1 MRRSLI
7 QRVGTVDSLY
17 FLIPVSII
25 LVAIVIALF
34 LWAVR
39 SGQFDD
45 LDGPAHN
52 ILYEEEEQLNDV
64 EDKDEDEANK
74 KPDELV

>member
-1 MRRSLI
+1 M
-7 QRVGTVDSLY
+7 DSLY

-25 LVAIVIALF
+25 LVAIVIAL
-34 LWAVR
+34 L
-39 SGQFDD
+39 FDD

-52 ILYEEEEQLNDV
+52 ILYEEEELLNDV
-64 EDKDEDEANK
+64 EDKDEGEVNK

>member
-1 MRRSLI
+1 M
-7 QRVGTVDSLY
+7 DSLY

-52 ILYEEEEQLNDV
+52 ILYEEEELLNDV
-64 EDKDEDEANK
+64 EDKDEDEGEVNK

>member
-1 MRRSLI
+1 
-7 QRVGTVDSLY
+7 Y

-52 ILYEEEEQLNDV
+52 ILYEEEELLNDV
-64 EDKDEDEANK
+64 EDKDEGEVNK

>member
-1 MRRSLI
+1 M
-7 QRVGTVDSLY
+7 DSLY
-17 FLIPVSII
+17 FLIPMSII
-25 LVAIVIALF
+25 LVVIVIALF

-45 LDGPAHN
+45 LEGPAHS
-52 ILYEEEEQLNDV
+52 ILYEEEDHLIDV
-64 EDKDEDEANK
+64 DDKGEEKENK